1 MEGAYNYTP
10 SPPLTRLHTYT
21 AKYNPQ
27 KLLVKYENTSSHVQ
41 ETNKKDLLVFSV
53 IILTPP
59 SAIVGKGKHGK
70 GVKLSFLPVP
80 RARLMFPYTSRF
92 ISGWCALQP
101 DLLIL

>member
-1 MEGAYNYTP
+1 MLIQEYDPSNSYTGRCGEVRGYLVSTTYRVSIVEGAYNYPP

-59 SAIVGKGKHGK
+59 
-70 GVKLSFLPVP
+70 L
-80 RARLMFPYTSRF
+80 
-92 ISGWCALQP
+92 
-101 DLLIL
+101 